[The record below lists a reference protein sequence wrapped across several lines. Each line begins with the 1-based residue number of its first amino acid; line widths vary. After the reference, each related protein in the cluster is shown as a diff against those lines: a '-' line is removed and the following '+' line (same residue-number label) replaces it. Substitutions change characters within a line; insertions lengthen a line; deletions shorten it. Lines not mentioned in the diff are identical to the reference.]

1 MSIARVLYHTNS
13 LLFLFDN
20 PQGYSHV
27 RVAREVHERAFLNLL
42 RGKTRVVVN
51 NCYDFV
57 STCDRVMLM
66 QHAVVAANGQYA
78 APMKESEAFFSNMDE
93 FEGVRLR
100 RRSSSSSSE
109 APLPTVCSSLRQ
121 ILVCSSCYGSSATR
135 LLGNLLGLTALH
147 GRWSSRSSGRV

>member
-1 MSIARVLYHTNS
+1 MISCACLLRDLELLPADAPDEIEEKGVNLSVGQKQRMSIARVLYHTHS

-27 RVAREVHERAFLNLL
+27 RVAREIHERAFLNLL

-66 QHAVVAANGQYA
+66 QPDVEAANGQYA
-78 APMKESEAFFSNMDE
+78 
-93 FEGVRLR
+93 V
-100 RRSSSSSSE
+100 
-109 APLPTVCSSLRQ
+109 PTERVGG
-121 ILVCSSCYGSSATR
+121 ILLEY
-135 LLGNLLGLTALH
+135 
-147 GRWSSRSSGRV
+147 GRVRREGD